1 MKEKI
6 IVKRGSTVLY
16 KGNILNIPLKE
27 KDVVE
32 KSIEIF
38 GDADPCIVHLSFVV
52 KELVTDLL
60 DIFEDNN
67 TTILKANDFLE
78 ELNFIDF
85 EDMKT
90 ITFELVRKR
99 K

>member
-6 IVKRGSTVLY
+6 IIRRESTILY

-27 KDVVE
+27 KNVIE

-38 GDADPCIVHLSFVV
+38 GDEDPCVVHLSFVV

-60 DIFEDNN
+60 DLFEDNN
-67 TTILKANDFLE
+67 TTTLKAIDYLD
-78 ELNFIDF
+78 ELSFIDF
-85 EDMKT
+85 EDMST

>member
-38 GDADPCIVHLSFVV
+38 GDEDPCIVHLSFVV